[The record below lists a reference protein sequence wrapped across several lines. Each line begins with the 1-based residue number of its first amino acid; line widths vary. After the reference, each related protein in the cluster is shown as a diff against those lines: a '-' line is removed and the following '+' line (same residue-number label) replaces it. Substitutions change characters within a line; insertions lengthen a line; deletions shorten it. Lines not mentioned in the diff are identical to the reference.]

1 MMPNK
6 MPISIMDEKSEML
19 IKETPIR
26 LSDQALN
33 TIQLHT
39 YEKAV
44 KNVTK
49 WHFYKLYAPFL
60 SVAGTL
66 AFSVFTSTFNS
77 IGSLSSDDVKKYVI
91 LGAIILGAAGLI
103 CLFIAINKRI
113 TANTDERD
121 QAIKEIQNQYLK
133 DTN

>member
-49 WHFYKLYAPFL
+49 WHFYKLYTPFL

-77 IGSLSSDDVKKYVI
+77 IGSPTFFTPKLFNVFIFDSSPESS
-91 LGAIILGAAGLI
+91 
-103 CLFIAINKRI
+103 
-113 TANTDERD
+113 ANLY
-121 QAIKEIQNQYLK
+121 IVPLYLK
-133 DTN
+133 YSACS